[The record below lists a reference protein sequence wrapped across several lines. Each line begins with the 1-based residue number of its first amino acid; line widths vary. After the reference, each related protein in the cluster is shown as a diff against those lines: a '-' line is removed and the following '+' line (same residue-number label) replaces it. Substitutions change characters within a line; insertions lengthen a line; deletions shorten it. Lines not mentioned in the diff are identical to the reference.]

1 MGSVNQSGQSSVHYW
16 ALCTTECV
24 FMLHAWQSQLCPW
37 CWCHLTL
44 LEAPFFSQVARKTNL
59 RRFLSHMNTEELHLW
74 LGEEFCIESQ
84 FCTCILI
91 NSILY
96 LMFTLVL
103 LYFSPSWAKNRS
115 RRKKKSRKKSKSKC
129 FLALTTIWIL
139 QLYIASPKNDMWW
152 KSCFCFMVVFILPSA
167 ASCNAPMK
175 NIPRQCDHQ

>member
-115 RRKKKSRKKSKSKC
+115 RRKKKKQKKKQIQM
-129 FLALTTIWIL
+129 FLSTHYYLNITAVYCISQKWYVMEVMLLFHGGFHLTISSFL
-139 QLYIASPKNDMWW
+139 
-152 KSCFCFMVVFILPSA
+152 
-167 ASCNAPMK
+167 
-175 NIPRQCDHQ
+175 